1 MFRCKSLR
9 GRLKAGK
16 TDRVQCS
23 FLCFNYSFSWI
34 WQIIHFV
41 CKQNISFYSCLLF
54 LKMSIDK
61 LICMLQNFIIKFRP
75 LRVTRISLKLCY
87 KIEPLLICD
96 YLYILLEFYKLNIRM
111 ISSQPVWSS
120 SSLSSLSSPYLHL
133 PSLPSSLPPFP
144 SSSLSSKGTD
154 NI

>member
-1 MFRCKSLR
+1 MFRCKSLQ
-9 GRLKAGK
+9 GRLRAGK
-16 TDRVQCS
+16 TDRAQCFCS

-54 LKMSIDK
+54 LKMSISK

-75 LRVTRISLKLCY
+75 LRVTRICLKLCY

-96 YLYILLEFYKLNIRM
+96 YLYILLGFYKLNIRM
-111 ISSQPVWSS
+111 ILPN
-120 SSLSSLSSPYLHL
+120 LRDHLHHYPLCLLLIFIYLLYLLFLLFLLLH
-133 PSLPSSLPPFP
+133 
-144 SSSLSSKGTD
+144 
-154 NI
+154 